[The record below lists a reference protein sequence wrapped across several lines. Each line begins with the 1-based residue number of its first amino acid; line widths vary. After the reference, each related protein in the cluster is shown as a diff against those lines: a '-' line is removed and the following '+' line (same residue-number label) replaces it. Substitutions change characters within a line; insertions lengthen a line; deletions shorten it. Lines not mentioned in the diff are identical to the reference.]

1 MLNLHF
7 LKEGQI
13 RCTPLNKPVPLL
25 QVLNLTQ
32 KGVFLS
38 LRLLSTGTRV
48 RGQNPSVSDT
58 KISPTLPTQVCLSRE
73 QCTMHDMLHA
83 LIEKGVYVVRF

>member
-13 RCTPLNKPVPLL
+13 HCTPIEQARPLL

-38 LRLLSTGTRV
+38 LRLLSTETRV
-48 RGQNPSVSDT
+48 TGQNPSVSDT
-58 KISPTLPTQVCLSRE
+58 KISPTLPTQVCQKQRAMYYACHVT
-73 QCTMHDMLHA
+73 CTDK
-83 LIEKGVYVVRF
+83 KGVHIKLV

>member
-1 MLNLHF
+1 MLILDF

-13 RCTPLNKPVPLL
+13 HCTPLNKPAPLL

-32 KGVFLS
+32 KEVFLS
-38 LRLLSTGTRV
+38 LRLLSTETRV

-58 KISPTLPTQVCLSRE
+58 KISPTLPTQVCLKQRA
-73 QCTMHDMLHA
+73 MYYA
-83 LIEKGVYVVRF
+83 